1 MTTLRRPAAGPD
13 GPGPRPALSPLSAA
27 GGQRATVRTSQLLG
41 AAAATAATA
50 VLVALVPRAAGTT
63 WSQAGAVLAG
73 LRPGEALLLAAVW
86 FAGLVAYG
94 PVLTGSLPGLGV
106 RQALALNLGGSAVA
120 NAVPGGGAVSLG
132 LTTAMARSWGFAPA
146 RIAAFLAVSNVWT
159 VLGRVVVGAAGLAG
173 WVLAG
178 RAHLPPAAGAGL
190 FAPVAVAA
198 VLLVA
203 VAGSERRT
211 AAVARTAGRLLARPL
226 RRPGLAVTAE
236 RAAVATRRSAVETSR
251 TSWPRFVAGL
261 TAYAVLLVVLLDGCL
276 RALGHPAPLVVVVAA
291 VGVERIAAAV
301 PVTPGGAGVADLG
314 VAAVLAAAGLGPAAA
329 AGALLYRLFTF
340 ALEIPVGAVVVLG
353 WVLARRRR
361 PAPVTAL
368 PVVAAAREEVAA

>member
-1 MTTLRRPAAGPD
+1 MTTLRRPAAGP
-13 GPGPRPALSPLSAA
+13 
-27 GGQRATVRTSQLLG
+27 TVRPSQLLG

-50 VLVALVPRAAGTT
+50 GLVALVPRAAGTT
-63 WSQAGAVLAG
+63 WARAGAVLAG
-73 LRPGEALLLAAVW
+73 LGAGEALLLAAVW
-86 FAGLVAYG
+86 LAGLVAYG
-94 PVLTGSLPGLGV
+94 PVLTGSLPGLTV

-120 NAVPGGGAVSLG
+120 NAVPGGGAVSLA

-159 VLGRVVVGAAGLAG
+159 VLGRVAVGVAGLAA
-173 WVLAG
+173 WLLAG
-178 RAHLPPAAGAGL
+178 RTGLPQAAGAGL

-203 VAGSERRT
+203 LAGSERRT
-211 AAVARTAGRLLARPL
+211 AAAARVAGRLLARPL
-226 RRPGLAVTAE
+226 RRPGLARTAQA
-236 RAAVATRRSAVETSR
+236 AAVATRRAAVTTSR

-291 VGVERIAAAV
+291 VGVERVAAAV

-340 ALEIPVGAVVVLG
+340 ALEVPVGAAVVLG
-353 WVLARRRR
+353 WALARRHRP
-361 PAPVTAL
+361 PAPVGVL
-368 PVVAAAREEVAA
+368 PAAVAPREEVAA